1 MMKKSKVYVRMLLS
15 YLVILLIPMLLGF
28 LIYIV
33 TLDVIKGQSAR
44 MNDNMLE
51 MVQREIDQKIEE
63 ISKISSRLA
72 MDSKLRTRSC
82 CMIFLK
88 I

>member
-1 MMKKSKVYVRMLLS
+1 MLLS

-72 MDSKLRTRSC
+72 MDTKVQKASRVKGK
-82 CMIFLK
+82 FGPDHAV
-88 I
+88 